1 MSIYA
6 TKLFLEF
13 AFGVCTGKRYMLKDV
28 VALFEKIL
36 GKKINVNIGERPY
49 KDREVMFPIA
59 SYSQLP
65 NWKVRVS
72 LEEGLAKFGK

>member
-1 MSIYA
+1 MYWEKVYVERCCSS
-6 TKLFLEF
+6 
-13 AFGVCTGKRYMLKDV
+13 
-28 VALFEKIL
+28 FEKIL